1 MTEPLT
7 KIPPVFQSR
16 RHTDF
21 SGRIGI
27 IIPAFNPSPDV
38 LEGLVRRI
46 TRICAPNDYRILVV
60 DDGSENAIE
69 FNDLSDSPVSILRHS
84 DNRGKGAALKSAFGY
99 FLRHRS
105 VDVIITLDADL
116 QHPPEKIPEFL
127 EAFAGNAG
135 SIITGYRQRNPRV
148 MPVHR
153 IVSNGLTSL
162 IISLLTGQLVRDS
175 QCGYRLISLDVLQNM
190 SLSEDGFHLESEMLI
205 RAGWLGFKIG
215 SVPIPTIYNNEKSSI
230 KNVPDTLNFV
240 SLIFQLVKERLSG

>member
-1 MTEPLT
+1 MSESLS
-7 KIPPVFQSR
+7 KIPTVSQSQQQI
-16 RHTDF
+16 DF
-21 SGRIGI
+21 KGRIGI
-27 IIPAFNPSPDV
+27 IIPAFNPRPEV
-38 LEGLVRRI
+38 LEELLRRI
-46 TRICAPNDYRILVV
+46 TRICAPYDCRVLVV
-60 DDGSENAIE
+60 DDGSDQAIE
-69 FNDLSDSPVSILRHS
+69 FNNLSHNSVTVLRHPV
-84 DNRGKGAALKSAFGY
+84 NRGKGAALKSGFGY
-99 FLRHRS
+99 FLRQES
-105 VDVIITLDADL
+105 ADAVITIDADL

-162 IISLLTGQLVRDS
+162 IISLLTGKLVRDS
-175 QCGYRLISLDVLQNM
+175 QCGYRLISLDVLQNLP
-190 SLSEDGFHLESEMLI
+190 LSEDGFHLESEILI
-205 RAGWLGFKIG
+205 RAGWLGFKIA